1 MKQDNDKSYTQKNY
15 GILCGMLE
23 ENGWKYEKNED
34 KFTVRTAAVSR
45 NKSGGEYVFDIHII
59 FKEDLQLAILYAPL
73 PFVVPEQRRRETAF
87 ALACINDK
95 LLYGNFDFDVDSG
108 KTVLRANLT
117 YLNCSLNKK
126 AYEYM
131 LFTACQLLE
140 TYVDV
145 ILDIAQSGKTCAD
158 IKKQF
163 AV

>member
-1 MKQDNDKSYTQKNY
+1 M
-15 GILCGMLE
+15 
-23 ENGWKYEKNED
+23 
-34 KFTVRTAAVSR
+34 
-45 NKSGGEYVFDIHII
+45 
-59 FKEDLQLAILYAPL
+59 QLAILYAPL